1 MTTCLRV
8 LFDLMEA
15 CNLDSANEMDDFLS
29 CEEEDND
36 LLGLIGLLVLVLV
49 LLRAYPSSGS
59 DAEFVFALAHRPID
73 ILFIG

>member
-49 LLRAYPSSGS
+49 IVNDREARSS
-59 DAEFVFALAHRPID
+59 ET
-73 ILFIG
+73 